1 MARGGGEHSP
11 TFKAVGQRSQQ
22 EQEECLSPLCSSSP
36 FNKVGITN
44 YNKLYGRAVWS
55 HRTLTS
61 QDLLIQY
68 IQYAHPIP
76 TTWFWPIRGHQRPL
90 WHEWQL
96 QYVVHCHTWA
106 IPAVIPSLHGLQRAK
121 ATLNRLHLSPM
132 RAHCSLRSEVPVA
145 LSVRGITR
153 GMRTGSAWWLRFSY
167 RIASCP

>member
-22 EQEECLSPLCSSSP
+22 EQEERLLPLCSSSP

-96 QYVVHCHTWA
+96 QYVVHYHTWA
-106 IPAVIPSLHGLQRAK
+106 IPAVIPSLHGLQQPLTDCTSHQWEHTARYGA
-121 ATLNRLHLSPM
+121 R
-132 RAHCSLRSEVPVA
+132 SLWLWVWEGS
-145 LSVRGITR
+145 RGEWELVLLDDCGFLIE
-153 GMRTGSAWWLRFSY
+153 
-167 RIASCP
+167 